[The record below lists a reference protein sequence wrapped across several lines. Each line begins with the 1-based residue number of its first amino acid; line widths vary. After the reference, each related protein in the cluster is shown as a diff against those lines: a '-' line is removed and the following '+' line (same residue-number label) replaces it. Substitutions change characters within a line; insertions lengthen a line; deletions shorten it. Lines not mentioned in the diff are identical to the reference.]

1 MMKQNAEVED
11 PDPKNKRDVIV
22 TFYNVDDFCNALRKN
37 GKLIGSY
44 TYVANYNP

>member
-1 MMKQNAEVED
+1 MMEQHAEVED

-22 TFYNVDDFCNALRKN
+22 TFYNADDFCKALRKN